1 MDLWIR
7 SQAGEMLFKAKG
19 LKITSHNG
27 NRYFIECNEHAVAVY
42 ATKQRA
48 IKVLNEI
55 HQRLLNLQLVEIT
68 PEKWKTIKGDRFN
81 LDCVYTMP
89 KE

>member
-7 SQAGEMLFKAKG
+7 SQAGEMLFKAKDF
-19 LKITSHNG
+19 KIISSNG
-27 NRYFIECNEHAVAVY
+27 NRCFIECNEHSVAVY

-48 IKVLNEI
+48 IKVLDEI
-55 HQRLLNLQLVEIT
+55 HQRLIDMQVIGVMPDAYVTLKKV
-68 PEKWKTIKGDRFN
+68 KRDM
-81 LDCVYTMP
+81 DCVYQMP